1 MPNILKRFSR
11 AKVQDYVLPEAEEL
25 EVPEEE
31 PQAPETAET
40 LEEGPGAPPEEAEKE
55 TQPEKEEKN
64 PIAFAKIQA
73 EAIVDDARR
82 QAAELLEKVRQQA
95 EEEAEEKQK
104 DGYTAGLRE
113 GYAEGLRK
121 AEVEAQGHREELAQ
135 QMQQQVQQFLEEAAG
150 AREAMLDATAEE
162 MRDLALATA
171 EKIIHVSLKSSS
183 DVVMRMVLH
192 ATEKLKR
199 REWVNVYIAGCDL
212 KGTAQLPPSLTTALA
227 AVSDHVKIIP
237 IADDES
243 GTCIIEMPDEIIDAS
258 AGTQLSN
265 IRDQLAEIPLR

>member
-31 PQAPETAET
+31 PQAPETAEA

-55 TQPEKEEKN
+55 PQPEKE
-64 PIAFAKIQA
+64 AKIQA

-82 QAAELLEKVRQQA
+82 QAAELLEKVRREA

>member
-1 MPNILKRFSR
+1 MKLMILDGNSVINRAYYGVRPLTTRDGQYTHAIFGFLNILEKMR
-11 AKVQDYVLPEAEEL
+11 QEENPEAL
-25 EVPEEE
+25 CV
-31 PQAPETAET
+31 AFD
-40 LEEGPGAPPEEAEKE
+40 LPGKTFRHE
-55 TQPEKEEKN
+55 QYD
-64 PIAFAKIQA
+64 Q
-73 EAIVDDARR
+73 
-82 QAAELLEKVRQQA
+82 
-95 EEEAEEKQK
+95 
-104 DGYTAGLRE
+104 Y
-113 GYAEGLRK
+113 K
-121 AEVEAQGHREELAQ
+121 ATRHGMPEELAQ
-135 QMQQQVQQFLEEAAG
+135 QMQQQIQKFLEEAAG

>member
-1 MPNILKRFSR
+1 MPNILKRFSC

-55 TQPEKEEKN
+55 PQPEKEEKN

-199 REWVNVYIAGCDL
+199 REWVNVYVAGCDL
-212 KGTAQLPPSLTTALA
+212 KGTGPAAPLA
-227 AVSDHVKIIP
+227 DHRPGGGVRP
-237 IADDES
+237 CEDHPHCRRRV
-243 GTCIIEMPDEIIDAS
+243 GHVHHRDA
-258 AGTQLSN
+258 
-265 IRDQLAEIPLR
+265 R

>member
-31 PQAPETAET
+31 PQAPETAEA

-55 TQPEKEEKN
+55 PQPEKEEKN
-64 PIAFAKIQA
+64 PI
-73 EAIVDDARR
+73 DARR

-135 QMQQQVQQFLEEAAG
+135 QMQQQIQKFLEEAAG